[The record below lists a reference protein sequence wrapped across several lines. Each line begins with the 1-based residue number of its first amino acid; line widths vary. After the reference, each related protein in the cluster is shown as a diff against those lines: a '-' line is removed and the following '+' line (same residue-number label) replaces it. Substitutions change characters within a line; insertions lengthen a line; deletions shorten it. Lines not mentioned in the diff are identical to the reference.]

1 MKVLDLAC
9 PSGHVFEG
17 WFAGEADFQHQLS
30 TGWLTCP
37 MCGSGQIAKR
47 LSAPRLNLST
57 PSSRGLHAQ
66 LPDGRAGVPTERFPA
81 TDGADKATS
90 IPSPV
95 SAREAAQMAGW
106 NALVSAALG
115 VMAAQAQDVGDRF
128 AREARRMHRGESE
141 ARSIRGRTTEREAH
155 ELREE
160 GIPVVQLNS
169 SDDGPGG
176 TLQ

>member
-37 MCGSGQIAKR
+37 MCGSSQIAKR

-66 LPDGRAGVPTERFPA
+66 LPDGRAGVPTEHFPA
-81 TDGADKATS
+81 TDEVDNATS
-90 IPSPV
+90 MPTPV
-95 SAREAAQMAGW
+95 AAREATQMARW

-115 VMAAQAQDVGDRF
+115 VLAAQAHDVGDAF
-128 AREARRMHRGESE
+128 AQEARRMHRGESE
-141 ARSIRGRTTEREAH
+141 AKSIRGRTTEREAH

-160 GIPVVQLNS
+160 GIPVVQLTS
-169 SDDGPGG
+169 SDSGPSG